1 MKLYRII
8 KKTLFLPRV
17 TSPRNKIKRN
27 SRNHWHLRIIRGSR
41 KNDFEKWFGWF
52 GWKLLP
58 PKGDY
63 AIWRRK
69 PSACCVQKRD
79 LNYLFIVSP
88 RSAMVLTTVLPDTL
102 TLICLPVDRGCRAL
116 QKLFTSWYSSPVA
129 VVIHSFPNFTRAS
142 LTNRLSAKLP
152 RSRVCT
158 HVTTVCASTCV
169 MCLFGWR
176 RYTWTFPFPP
186 PSSLQRNF
194 RLNLHTAH
202 KYATSRENTY
212 SK

>member
-88 RSAMVLTTVLPDTL
+88 RSARVLTTVLPDTL
-102 TLICLPVDRGCRAL
+102 TLICLPVEAVELYRNCSPLGTL
-116 QKLFTSWYSSPVA
+116 HLWLWSSILFQTSLGHLWPIGYQ
-129 VVIHSFPNFTRAS
+129 PNC
-142 LTNRLSAKLP
+142 P
-152 RSRVCT
+152 GPE
-158 HVTTVCASTCV
+158 CAR
-169 MCLFGWR
+169 M
-176 RYTWTFPFPP
+176 
-186 PSSLQRNF
+186 
-194 RLNLHTAH
+194 
-202 KYATSRENTY
+202 
-212 SK
+212 